1 VIASFMYIGYD
12 ENMDQILDYVNNG
25 PKPRLWRVYER
36 KKVSKE
42 KENNVINSDVAE

>member
-1 VIASFMYIGYD
+1 MYIGYD

-36 KKVSKE
+36 KKGSKE
-42 KENNVINSDVAE
+42 KKENNVINSDVAE